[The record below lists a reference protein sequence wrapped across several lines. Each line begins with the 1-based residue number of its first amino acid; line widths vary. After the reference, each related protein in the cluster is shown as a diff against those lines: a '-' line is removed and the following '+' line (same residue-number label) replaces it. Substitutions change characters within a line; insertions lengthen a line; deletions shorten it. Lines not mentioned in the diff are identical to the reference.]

1 MSSDLFDLIE
11 NEEDNELL
19 IEKLNEIIGQDKK
32 MFRYCRRKFVKIYVK
47 DFGFVETNVNVNI
60 IEYAKILGKVNTY
73 NFLKNLKRNLRGI
86 IVTPERSRSRKR
98 KL

>member
-32 MFRYCRRKFVKIYVK
+32 MFRYHRRKFVKIYVK

-86 IVTPERSRSRKR
+86 IVTSERSRSRR
-98 KL
+98 RNL